1 MRMRSQQ
8 AFPKAVQV
16 KTQRL
21 EFLIIAPVK
30 SLDLKVR
37 VNLTQELIWSVLQ
50 KWIKLYIYIYTRTQ
64 THTHTYKEGIC
75 ENGFTCFF

>member
-50 KWIKLYIYIYTRTQ
+50 KWIKLYIYIHAHKH
-64 THTHTYKEGIC
+64 THTHTRKASVRMGLHV
-75 ENGFTCFF
+75 FF